1 MKTGNTMRYKINPMR
16 VSDQKVY
23 ISDLNKIKSALDW
36 TPKVNVDLG
45 LDMMLDWV
53 REK

>member
-1 MKTGNTMRYKINPMR
+1 MR

-23 ISDLNKIKSALDW
+23 ISDLDKIKIALDW
-36 TPKVNVDLG
+36 IPKVNIDLG

-53 REK
+53 KEK